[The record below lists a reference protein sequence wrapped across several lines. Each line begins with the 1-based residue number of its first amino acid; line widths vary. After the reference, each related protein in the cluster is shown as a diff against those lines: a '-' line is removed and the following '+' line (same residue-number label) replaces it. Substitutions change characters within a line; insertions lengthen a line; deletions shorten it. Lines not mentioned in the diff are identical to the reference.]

1 MQAGKKVPLDNPD
14 VLNIVRA
21 VYVFSNIII
30 ASVYLYCQMQ
40 VNKKKGMF
48 IAQSRRQWRHVLGW
62 LE

>member
-30 ASVYLYCQMQ
+30 ASVYFYCTMQ

-48 IAQSRRQWRHVLGW
+48 CACHTG
-62 LE
+62 ET